1 MKSLLPLFFILFAIA
16 AVAQTP
22 AQIETELLGQLENIA
37 KFGSYSGNFDED
49 KVSSG
54 NEQIRQ
60 ILVKN
65 GARKEVLAYAFPKL
79 KGEMFVATSPDGRLR
94 IYSWDLQTGGT
105 MHDFANVY
113 QYQGKSGKVH
123 TWTEEDGD
131 ESAGA
136 FYTEIFQTASKTG
149 TIYLAAST
157 FIGSTSAH
165 GQSIRAL
172 RISSEKLEP
181 NAKVIRTARGLTDS
195 VGFAYDFF
203 TVVDRPE
210 RPVKLFEFN
219 EAKKEFSFPVVI
231 EDSETPQGRV
241 TKDLIRYRFN
251 GTHFIKVK

>member
-1 MKSLLPLFFILFAIA
+1 MKKLLPLFLALFAVA

-22 AQIETELLGQLENIA
+22 AQIEAELLGNLENIA

-49 KVSSG
+49 KAASG

-65 GARKEVLAYAFPKL
+65 GARKDVLAYAFPKL

-113 QYQGKSGKVH
+113 QYQGKSGKIR

-136 FYTEIFQTASKTG
+136 FFTEIFQTASKTG
-149 TIYLAAST
+149 PIYLAAST

-165 GQSIRAL
+165 GQSIHAI
-172 RISSEKLEP
+172 RISGEKLQR
-181 NAKVIRTARGLTDS
+181 NAKVIRTAKGLTDS

-210 RPVKLFEFN
+210 RPLKLFEYDD
-219 EAKKEFSFPVVI
+219 ARKEFSFPVVI

-241 TKDLIRYRFN
+241 TRDQIRYRFN
-251 GTHFIKVK
+251 GTHFVKVK